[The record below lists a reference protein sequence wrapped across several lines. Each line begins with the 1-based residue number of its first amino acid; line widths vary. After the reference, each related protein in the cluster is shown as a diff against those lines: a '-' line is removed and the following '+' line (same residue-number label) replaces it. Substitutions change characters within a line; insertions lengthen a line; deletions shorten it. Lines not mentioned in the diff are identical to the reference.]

1 MHELSIAL
9 RIVDIAEE
17 EVQKAGAEKVT
28 DLDLEVG
35 KLSGVIIEALDFAMT
50 EAVRNSVLENA
61 SIHILE
67 IEPKARC
74 NNCNAEFEISE
85 LYDICPH
92 CQSANLEILH
102 GQELR
107 VKSLKVE

>member
-17 EVQKAGAEKVT
+17 EAKKAGADEVT
-28 DLDLEVG
+28 DLEIEVG
-35 KLSGVIIEALDFAMT
+35 KLSGVIVDALEFAMI
-50 EAVRNSVLENA
+50 EAVRNSVLEKTR
-61 SIHILE
+61 IDILE
-67 IEPKARC
+67 IDSKARC
-74 NNCNAEFEISE
+74 NSCHSEFEINE

-92 CQSANLEILH
+92 CQSINLEILT

-107 VKSLKVE
+107 VKSLKVK